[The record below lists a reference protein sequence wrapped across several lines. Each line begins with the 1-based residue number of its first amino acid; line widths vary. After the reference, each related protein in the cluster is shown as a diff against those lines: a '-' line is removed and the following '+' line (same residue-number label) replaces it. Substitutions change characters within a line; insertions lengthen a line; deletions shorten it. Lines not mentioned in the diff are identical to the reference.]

1 MFKARA
7 DIRIRVRKS
16 VIRIHVGE
24 TAIETV
30 IRIAAHQTEP
40 SSCTTHLNQLLSKR
54 PRFLCF
60 FSSDIFKSFRDRS
73 FVVLTRVRK
82 CRSFET
88 TATAKRKA
96 KTLTFFHDCFCYYM
110 FLPSLKVS
118 FP

>member
-40 SSCTTHLNQLLSKR
+40 
-54 PRFLCF
+54 
-60 FSSDIFKSFRDRS
+60 
-73 FVVLTRVRK
+73 
-82 CRSFET
+82 
-88 TATAKRKA
+88 
-96 KTLTFFHDCFCYYM
+96 
-110 FLPSLKVS
+110 
-118 FP
+118 

>member
-30 IRIAAHQTEP
+30 IRIAAHKTEP

-73 FVVLTRVRK
+73 FVVLARARK
-82 CRSFET
+82 CRSFQRNDRH
-88 TATAKRKA
+88 RK
-96 KTLTFFHDCFCYYM
+96 TQDENTDVL
-110 FLPSLKVS
+110 S
-118 FP
+118 

>member
-1 MFKARA
+1 MFEPRA

-40 SSCTTHLNQLLSKR
+40 SSCTTHLNQLLAKR

-60 FSSDIFKSFRDRS
+60 SVRHRSSRS
-73 FVVLTRVRK
+73 SEIYSDVSL
-82 CRSFET
+82 RSQV
-88 TATAKRKA
+88 AGRSMRPPPQNAKRE
-96 KTLTFFHDCFCYYM
+96 H
-110 FLPSLKVS
+110 
-118 FP
+118 